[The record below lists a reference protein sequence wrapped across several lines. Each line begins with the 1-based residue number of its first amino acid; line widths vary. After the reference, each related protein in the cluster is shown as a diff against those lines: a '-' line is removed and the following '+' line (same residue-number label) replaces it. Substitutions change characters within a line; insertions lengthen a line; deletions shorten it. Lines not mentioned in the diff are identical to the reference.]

1 MDYFLLLDG
10 IDRDLSTDT
19 VRGQFHKSLFD
30 SADEPYYDEGDSDQ
44 LVSNGRLRFGRY
56 TIDPRY
62 TDFKGNL
69 RIRLN
74 YITLNYIRHVK
85 YIGQFNVF
93 HLFS

>member
-10 IDRDLSTDT
+10 IDRDMSTDT

-30 SADEPYYDEGDSDQ
+30 SADEPNYDDGDSADQ
-44 LVSNGRLRFGRY
+44 LVSSGRLRFGRY

-69 RIRLN
+69 RIHLN
-74 YITLNYIRHVK
+74 Y
-85 YIGQFNVF
+85 NVINEIVNF
-93 HLFS
+93 WHRI